1 MHIPTQP
8 GENAMELLSPREIAT
23 FALSLLDLTN
33 LRDDCDSAAIA
44 HLCQRAQTPNGHA
57 AAICIWPRF
66 VAEARGILG
75 SGHPVRIATVVNF
88 PSGDLPIAEVV
99 AETEQAIADG
109 ADEIDLVIP
118 YKAFLAGNEAAV
130 TDMVTAVR
138 AACPK
143 ACLKVIL
150 ETGEI
155 RDSGKIR
162 RASELAIAAGAD
174 FIKTSTGKVSVNATL
189 EAADIMLQAI
199 RDSRKKVGFKPAG
212 GISTVSDADLYLR
225 LAETIMGA
233 NWLMPSTFR
242 FGASSLLDDILG
254 VIAGAPS
261 QRSAAGY

>member
-1 MHIPTQP
+1 MRSPMNLGGTS
-8 GENAMELLSPREIAT
+8 MDLLSPREVAM

-33 LRDDCDSAAIA
+33 LRDDCDTDAIDT
-44 HLCQRAQTPNGHA
+44 LCRRAQTSHGTT

-66 VAEARGILG
+66 VAQARKTLG
-75 SGHPVRIATVVNF
+75 PGHAVKIATVVNF
-88 PSGDLPIAEVV
+88 PSGDLPLEAVE
-99 AETEQAIADG
+99 AETRQAVADG

-118 YKAFLAGNEAAV
+118 YKAFLAGDESAV
-130 TDMVTAVR
+130 SVMVAGVR
-138 AACPK
+138 AACPH

-155 RDSGKIR
+155 KDSAKIR
-162 RASELAIAAGAD
+162 RASELAIEAGAD
-174 FIKTSTGKVSVNATL
+174 FIKTSTGKVQVNATL

-212 GISTVSDADLYLR
+212 GIATVADADLYLR

-242 FGASSLLDDILG
+242 FGASSLLDDILA
-254 VIAGAPS
+254 VIAGTAGP
-261 QRSAAGY
+261 RVAAGY